1 MSPWCRSLAA
11 AIALAGAVRTGHAQL
26 IEIRTAPVAI
36 GDQFEIFP
44 SQNFGMG
51 SVTIAIR
58 DSLRDPFT
66 NPALGAR
73 IGRNGRFFSSPTM
86 FSVSH
91 GAGGGRTLPL
101 GAMGSAGG
109 WFGVLAG
116 AIQQVDPSRP
126 ADPFFPVVPLRGTL
140 DIVPQP
146 APTVSTPRGYGNNY
160 LFGLMGRRLAAG
172 LSLAGSVSW
181 AGLHGVDGVDMLY
194 AGSQSVDQRGSAL
207 DLRLGLLKE
216 WRGGASLQA
225 VMLHNRFAM
234 THDVNY
240 LEAFWDPGR
249 QTTDFRQ
256 RVERNL
262 DRTNTWGAHVAYDRP
277 FVAGWRIGAVATMN
291 HMAHPKIPN
300 YEIMSIP
307 RDPGFSWAYNLGVGI
322 ANRNGDATFAVDAVL
337 EPIWSHTWALDTA
350 GARTIDN
357 RFVFTNA
364 LVRVGLT
371 HEFPS
376 ATPGRSSD
384 IQLGI
389 IVKSTDYRLDQLN
402 LVERSARAQLEHWV
416 EWTPTWGFT
425 FRFPTLEFRYRGR
438 SVNGTGRP
446 GVQNGFP
453 LFERAT
459 SVGMTVI
466 AAPSGPMTLE
476 EVKVVTHQISVAL
489 PLRRV
494 SVVP

>member
-1 MSPWCRSLAA
+1 MSKWCRCFAAAVALAA
-11 AIALAGAVRTGHAQL
+11 PGRKAEAQL
-26 IEIRTAPVAI
+26 IEVRTAPVAI

-66 NPALGAR
+66 NPALGTR
-73 IGRNGRFFSSPTM
+73 IGRAGRFFSSPTL

-109 WFGVLAG
+109 WFAGLAA
-116 AIQQVDPSRP
+116 AIQQVDPSRQ
-126 ADPFFPVVPLRGTL
+126 ADPFFPVPPPRTF
-140 DIVPQP
+140 DI
-146 APTVSTPRGYGNNY
+146 APGPVTTVSPPRGYGNSY
-160 LFGLMGRRLAAG
+160 LFGLMGRRLGAG
-172 LSLAGSVSW
+172 LALAGSLSW

-194 AGSQSVDQRGSAL
+194 AGSQSVDQRGHAL

-216 WRGGASLQA
+216 WRDGAALQA
-225 VMLHNRFAM
+225 LLLHNRFAM

-249 QTTDFRQ
+249 QTTDFRT

-262 DRTNTWGAHVAYDRP
+262 DRTNTWGVHLAYDRP
-277 FVAGWRIGAVATMN
+277 FVEGWRVGAVATMN
-291 HMAHPKIPN
+291 HLAHPKIPN

-307 RDPGFSWAYNLGVGI
+307 RDPGFSWAYNVGVGI
-322 ANRNGDATFAVDAVL
+322 ATKNGDATFAVDAVL
-337 EPIWSHTWALDTA
+337 EPIWSHTWALGSA
-350 GARTIDN
+350 GERTIDN

-364 LVRVGLT
+364 LVRVGLM
-371 HEFPS
+371 HEFTA
-376 ATPGRSSD
+376 ATPGRSGD
-384 IQLGI
+384 IQLGL
-389 IVKSTDYRLDQLN
+389 IVKSTDYRLDQVN
-402 LVERSARAQLEHWV
+402 LVERRARAQLEHWV

-446 GVQNGFP
+446 GVNNGFP
-453 LFERAT
+453 VLDRAT

-466 AAPSGPMTLE
+466 AAPSGPLTLD

-489 PLRRV
+489 PLRRG
-494 SVVP
+494 SVAP